1 MKRITTK
8 LVAIMCCIMLML
20 PQAVFATDSVRSTES
35 EQARGYVNTENL
47 KPGDTFEFGSY
58 PQTEIVRR
66 ASDCG
71 TNGKSWGSN
80 EDYYIADEKL
90 YSQLESNDGWTNND
104 KTINGV
110 KYHRLKKEDTSSL
123 DDGSGYY
130 YNWNNGNKET
140 RYFRYE
146 PIKWRVLDNT
156 VIENALVISET
167 ALDDQL
173 FDIDGHTWKSSHMKT
188 WLNSD
193 FYNSAFS
200 EAQKKSII
208 ETSNKDV
215 SSDDKVFLLSV
226 DEAENA
232 NYFKE
237 DVNRRVKS
245 STYAKAMGVSADIR
259 GDGECNWW
267 LRSPGGSH
275 GGINGV
281 AWVDNTG
288 SVYDDIFSRI
298 NMLGVRPALRINLNS
313 DALTPGGGDVSV
325 VGQGYC
331 KSTAVKWKLYSNG
344 LLSIYGDGDIPD
356 YDGYSSHEGN
366 PAPWKAYNTPI
377 KAIEFSGNVTSIGKS
392 LFSGCSTVE
401 SISFNTTDIKIGDY
415 AFNYCGSL
423 RTIDFGTGAVRP
435 GLMSFRYCDALTS
448 ILIPENVI
456 MNKSYY
462 DYSGYGL
469 FESCKGLKE
478 ATVDCDY
485 MGPYVFENSNLE
497 KIVFNNPNTTFY
509 CMDENGY
516 TSGDLFNNC
525 SPKIFGYECS
535 EVHRYAVSRSRAN
548 SFITISGDKTI
559 HKLKHVDSIS
569 ATCELPGNVDYWVC
583 SKCKMQ
589 FKNQNA
595 TEPLSN
601 VTVQTIPH
609 NFVKKDAVEATCV
622 SKGYKEHY
630 ECGMCNS
637 WFDMSKRKV
646 DKSTLEMKATGVHKY
661 DKEVVSE
668 KYLKSVATCIEPAV
682 YYKSCECGDV
692 DKSEDAAT
700 FTSGDALS
708 HNYTVVK
715 NATCTVDGL
724 KKCSRCDDEQVI
736 PATKHDYKPNTEAT
750 CTKAATEK
758 CSKCND
764 VQKVGN
770 PLGHNLELISE
781 TSTMKAHYKCKRCDA
796 LFNDEDG
803 QEPTDT
809 EALKKPETGGGGSAP
824 GPAPGGGGGGA
835 PSTPSKDPVTNNKDE
850 NGNNK
855 TDVNLNGS
863 GSTGTDGKVDVKV
876 DKDLTDQ
883 IINNVTNNGS
893 ASVDLNAGTT
903 TGKADKTEVTIP
915 TETLRKLYKTEKVD
929 KVTIK
934 TDGGTVAIDK
944 TTMSEII
951 NQAGSSDYVKLVVN
965 INERAE
971 DKVVFEVKLVT
982 SNGEIRDLNDKKVT
996 VTIPIEKTSGKKLVC
1011 VYTDENGKY
1020 TKLGGE
1026 LTEVGFIFE
1035 TSRFS
1040 KFEIMT
1046 EEAADA
1052 LFKSDFSEAM
1062 VNGIVNKVY
1071 TGKPVKLNIVV
1082 TLGDKTL
1089 TDADYEV
1096 MYKNNTNVGLAT
1108 VVITGKGDY
1117 EGEITKTFKITPK
1130 GIAVTSLKAQKKAI
1144 KVTWKKSAKKV
1155 SDYQVRYSTSK
1166 SFKNAKLVSV
1176 KYTKKINSETVK
1188 NLKSGKKYYVRV
1200 RTYVKT
1206 PDGKFYSAWSKSKS
1220 VKVK

>member
-1 MKRITTK
+1 M
-8 LVAIMCCIMLML
+8 
-20 PQAVFATDSVRSTES
+20 
-35 EQARGYVNTENL
+35 
-47 KPGDTFEFGSY
+47 
-58 PQTEIVRR
+58 
-66 ASDCG
+66 
-71 TNGKSWGSN
+71 
-80 EDYYIADEKL
+80 
-90 YSQLESNDGWTNND
+90 
-104 KTINGV
+104 
-110 KYHRLKKEDTSSL
+110 
-123 DDGSGYY
+123 
-130 YNWNNGNKET
+130 
-140 RYFRYE
+140 
-146 PIKWRVLDNT
+146 
-156 VIENALVISET
+156 
-167 ALDDQL
+167 
-173 FDIDGHTWKSSHMKT
+173 
-188 WLNSD
+188 
-193 FYNSAFS
+193 
-200 EAQKKSII
+200 
-208 ETSNKDV
+208 
-215 SSDDKVFLLSV
+215 
-226 DEAENA
+226 
-232 NYFKE
+232 
-237 DVNRRVKS
+237 
-245 STYAKAMGVSADIR
+245 
-259 GDGECNWW
+259 
-267 LRSPGGSH
+267 
-275 GGINGV
+275 
-281 AWVDNTG
+281 AWVENTG
-288 SVYDDIFSRI
+288 SVYRDGMFAKFDRF
-298 NMLGVRPALRINLNS
+298 GVRPALRINLKS
-313 DALTPGGGDVSV
+313 DAIATV

-344 LLSIYGDGDIPD
+344 LLSISGDGDIPE
-356 YDGYSSHEGN
+356 YDNYSLNQGN
-366 PAPWKAYNTPI
+366 PAPWKNYRTPI
-377 KAIEFSGNVTSIGKS
+377 KTIEFSGNVTSIGNS

-401 SISFNTTDIKIGDY
+401 SISFNTIDIKIGDY
-415 AFNYCGSL
+415 AFNNCGSL
-423 RTIDFGTGAVRP
+423 RTIDFGTGYVRP
-435 GLMSFRYCDALTS
+435 GMRSFRYCDALTS
-448 ILIPENVI
+448 ISIPKNVI
-456 MNKSYY
+456 MDKSYY
-462 DYSGYGL
+462 GYSGYDL

-535 EVHRYAVSRSRAN
+535 EVHRYAVSRSRTN
-548 SFITISGDKTI
+548 SFITISGDKTS
-559 HKLKHVDSIS
+559 HKLKHVDSTS
-569 ATCELPGNVDYWVC
+569 ATCEVPGNVDYWVC

-601 VTVQTIPH
+601 VTVQTTPH
-609 NFVKKDAVEATCV
+609 NFVKKDAVEPTCV

-646 DKSTLEMKATGVHKY
+646 DKSTLEMEATGVHKY

-668 KYLKSVATCIEPAV
+668 NYRKSVATCTEPAV

-692 DKSEDAAT
+692 DKSENAAT
-700 FTSGDALS
+700 FTSGKARGHIGGKATCTKKAVCSVCGNEYGELASHKYDKEVASEKYQKSVATCTEPAVYFKSCECGDVDKSENAATFTSGSALS
-708 HNYTVVK
+708 HNYTLVK
-715 NATCTVDGL
+715 NATCTVAGL

-736 PATKHDYKPNTEAT
+736 PATKHDYKPNTEAS

-764 VQKVGN
+764 VQEVGD
-770 PLGHNLELISE
+770 PLGHNIELIPE

-863 GSTGTDGKVDVKV
+863 GSTGTDGKADVKV

-883 IINNVTNNGS
+883 IIDNVTNNGS

-915 TETLRKLYKTEKVD
+915 TETLRKLDKTEKVD

-951 NQAGSSDYVKLVVN
+951 NQAGNSDFVKFVVN
-965 INERAE
+965 IHERAD

-982 SNGEIRDLNDKKVT
+982 SNGEIRDLNGKKVT
-996 VTIPIEKTSGKKLVC
+996 VTIPVEKTSGKKLVC

-1020 TKLGGE
+1020 TKLGGK
-1026 LTEVGFIFE
+1026 LTELGFIFE

-1089 TDADYEV
+1089 TDDDYEV

-1130 GIAVTSLKAQKKAI
+1130 GVAVTSLKAQKKAI
-1144 KVTWKKSAKKV
+1144 KVTWMKSAKKV
-1155 SDYQVRYSTSK
+1155 SGYQVRYSTSK

-1176 KYTKKINSETVK
+1176 KYTKKINSGTVK
-1188 NLKSGKKYYVRV
+1188 KLKSGKKYYVRV

-1206 PDGKFYSAWSKSKS
+1206 PDGKFYSAWSKTKS